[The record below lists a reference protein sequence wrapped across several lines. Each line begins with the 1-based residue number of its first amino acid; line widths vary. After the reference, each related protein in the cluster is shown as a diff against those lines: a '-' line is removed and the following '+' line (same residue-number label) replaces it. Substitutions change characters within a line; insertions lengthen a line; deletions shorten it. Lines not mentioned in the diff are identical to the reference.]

1 MNRIEKLLCAIG
13 SDGVVF
19 FIGWLSG
26 IVGAIL
32 GILFASFWG

>member
-1 MNRIEKLLCAIG
+1 MNKVEKLFSDIG

-19 FIGWLSG
+19 FVGWLSG

-32 GILFASFWG
+32 GLLVALK